1 MKKRVLLFVAGLA
14 ALIVGYIEMRL
25 PDSVGAQGRNA
36 VFGRLAV
43 TDDVRI
49 ADSLAVGGSLTFGT
63 ALTPAMTALLAA
75 SGTASDNTFLR
86 GDGFWAVGSPPTYWD
101 ISRSYVAAAGTTWVD
116 TGLSLSVPTEA
127 GDKVVLTVN
136 ISSIRSYKLSGVI
149 SLISQR
155 CYTRISGGTSA
166 LESEE
171 ITMVSPPV
179 GANAESGLRMTFVD
193 IPGAGTH
200 DYSVQFRARDTN
212 LNCSFNSP
220 LLNLPR
226 ASTFLA
232 QVLK

>member
-1 MKKRVLLFVAGLA
+1 MKKHRVLLFVAGLA

-101 ISRSYVAAAGTTWVD
+101 ISRSYVGAAGSTWVD

-136 ISSIRSYKLSGVI
+136 ISAIRSWVSSGT
-149 SLISQR
+149 SSNRNCDL
-155 CYTRISGGTSA
+155 RISGGTSA
-166 LESEE
+166 LQSEA
-171 ITMVSPPV
+171 IQMFYTPNSVN
-179 GANAESGLRMTFVD
+179 GESGLRMTFVD

-200 DYSVQFRARDTN
+200 NYSVQFRARSAATT
-212 LNCSFNSP
+212 CGFNSTRLLIIP
-220 LLNLPR
+220 LV
-226 ASTFLA
+226 STFLA